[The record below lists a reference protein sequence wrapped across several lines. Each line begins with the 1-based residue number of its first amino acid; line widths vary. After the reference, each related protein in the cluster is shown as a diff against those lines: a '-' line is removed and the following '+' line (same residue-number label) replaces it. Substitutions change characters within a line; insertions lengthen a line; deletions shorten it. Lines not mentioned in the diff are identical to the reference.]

1 MTTDLTPSV
10 PLSVASADFGPFAA
24 LAGRPDDA
32 LSGKVFLSQPLGL
45 TSCEISLNRIPA
57 GRGYPFKHTHR
68 RNEEVFVV
76 VGGRGVF
83 IADGREI
90 PLREG
95 SVVRVAPEVERTL
108 GAADDSHLDYICFQ
122 APQGGMPYRFTDD
135 GVPTSPEVPFKNPL
149 PLPERLREFFARR

>member
-1 MTTDLTPSV
+1 MRTQKSTTASV
-10 PLSVASADFGPFAA
+10 PVAHADFGPFAA
-24 LAGRPDDA
+24 LAGRPEDV

-57 GRGYPFKHTHR
+57 GRGYPFRHKHR

-108 GAADDSHLDYICFQ
+108 GAADDSPLDYICFQ

-135 GVPTSPEVPFKNPL
+135 GIPTSPEVPFKNPL
-149 PLPERLREFFARR
+149 PLPERLRQFFAAR

>member
-1 MTTDLTPSV
+1 MNNPDSTAV
-10 PLSVASADFGPFAA
+10 PAPVSSADFGPFAA
-24 LAGRPDDA
+24 LATRPDDA
-32 LSGKVFLSQPLGL
+32 LSGKVFLSQSLGL

-57 GRGYPFKHTHR
+57 GRGYPFRHKHR

-108 GAADDSHLDYICFQ
+108 GAAADSHLDYLCFQ

-135 GVPTSPEVPFKNPL
+135 GVPTSAEVPFANPL
-149 PLPERLREFFARR
+149 PLPERLRQFFASR

>member
-1 MTTDLTPSV
+1 MTTATTSAVSP
-10 PLSVASADFGPFAA
+10 PVASADIGPFAA

-32 LSGKVFLSQPLGL
+32 LSGKVFLSQQVGL

-57 GRGYPFKHTHR
+57 GRGYPFKHKHR

-90 PLREG
+90 LLREG

-108 GAADDSHLDYICFQ
+108 GAAPDSHLDYICFQ

-135 GVPTSPEVPFKNPL
+135 GVPTSPEVPFANPL